1 MNTMLAKAIEY
12 RKKVRFIQ
20 RNWRIKYQARTDMLE
35 NYAYYEAKTMIK
47 TYKYLKVAHPAFIT
61 NNKFSQRA
69 FLTCGCTHVIN
80 ADALKTSAGALTR
93 LNVCRENSL
102 VSAIEYLQNSQ
113 NSR

>member
-61 NNKFSQRA
+61 NNNCHKLCYQYMKDESIKFKLIYDAYHRR
-69 FLTCGCTHVIN
+69 VEEIN
-80 ADALKTSAGALTR
+80 EFA
-93 LNVCRENSL
+93 E
-102 VSAIEYLQNSQ
+102 
-113 NSR
+113 